1 MNFALAHVYNGSGS
15 NDLELRSEDPIE
27 VGLQLVGNAFELR
40 SELLKCDE
48 LRELE
53 LRELELRELE
63 LRSEALKCV
72 ELREFELIS
81 AAARNG

>member
-1 MNFALAHVYNGSGS
+1 MIFALAHVYKGSGS
-15 NDLELRSEDPIE
+15 NDRELSSEDPIE

-53 LRELELRELE
+53 LRELELR
-63 LRSEALKCV
+63 SEALKCV